1 MNRVRRIGMAGVGL
15 LLAGASMLGAARSA
29 EYAHPMITEVMF
41 HVPSGEEADAN
52 RDGRRDATGDEFIEI
67 GNPNATPMNLKGYR
81 IVSRLSHAAESPKK
95 GVYFTFPD
103 FELPAH
109 CVVVVFNG
117 YGATIPGPVGT
128 SDRAPDG
135 PSEVFGNGFVF
146 TMEMKARNNALS
158 NSGDFVLLL
167 DPEGR
172 PVDGLYWGDPSP
184 PAPNA
189 ADAEGRAIYRLQEV
203 KRNPKGSVQRMRPDD
218 ELVEHTAIDGTP
230 FSPGWIPGTGGKPEE
245 KEGNGPKRP

>member
-1 MNRVRRIGMAGVGL
+1 MRICV
-15 LLAGASMLGAARSA
+15 LALMTTLSAASMLGAARPA
-29 EYAHPMITEVMF
+29 DYAHPMITEVMF

-81 IVSRLSHAAESPKK
+81 IVSRLSYTERAPKK

-117 YGATIPGPVGT
+117 YGAAIPGPVGT

-135 PSEVFGNGFVF
+135 PSEEFGNGFVF

-230 FSPGWIPGTGGKPEE
+230 FSPGWIPGTRPQPSAEGGEE
-245 KEGNGPKRP
+245 PAGG